1 MKEVS
6 DELQGT
12 RPRSEVKNHTAME
25 LGLRKDS
32 CTILL
37 FLIFLAITM
46 TEEDRFSELVKDIC
60 LFANNDM
67 DSSDFEDKTRELF
80 WTSGYIIFTVD
91 KLIQAIVKQVKKVV
105 CFLIF
110 SCN

>member
-1 MKEVS
+1 
-6 DELQGT
+6 
-12 RPRSEVKNHTAME
+12 
-25 LGLRKDS
+25 
-32 CTILL
+32 
-37 FLIFLAITM
+37 
-46 TEEDRFSELVKDIC
+46 
-60 LFANNDM
+60 M